1 MISSHGL
8 QVKSLKK
15 DLELQRQGVQKSEE
29 EIRLLRKEL
38 HKKAEALHAAKT
50 ELKQL
55 KHQVQQQLKELQ
67 LTSMCPQ
74 RFHACFGSTVSQHH
88 HCTDPQLHSR

>member
-1 MISSHGL
+1 MRR
-8 QVKSLKK
+8 K
-15 DLELQRQGVQKSEE
+15 GVQESEE

-67 LTSMCPQ
+67 LTSMCPE
-74 RFHACFGSTVSQHH
+74 RVGSMVSQYNRCKVYYHIIVRYFYV
-88 HCTDPQLHSR
+88 QLIDVHG